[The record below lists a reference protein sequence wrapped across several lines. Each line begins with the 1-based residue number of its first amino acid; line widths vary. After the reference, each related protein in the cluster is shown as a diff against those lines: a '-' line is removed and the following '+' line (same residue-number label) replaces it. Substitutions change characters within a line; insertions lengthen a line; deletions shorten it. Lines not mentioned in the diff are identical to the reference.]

1 MKGSSYVEGIVL
13 KNAKHMRSD
22 EVKSNVKSLV
32 MNTSFKNRDL
42 NNGNVA
48 AGCEL
53 WDSLFPESVRRGFG

>member
-1 MKGSSYVEGIVL
+1 
-13 KNAKHMRSD
+13 MRSD

-32 MNTSFKNRDL
+32 MNTSFEDRDF